1 MSSYFSL
8 SWPINKKRKYSKGFI
23 TLSQVLSLQGS
34 HALFI
39 RTMQRIRGYNKGL
52 LHPFDAKCI
61 TMDYYK
67 AYIKKGIFRDVLLV
81 PFCNIY
87 VILNYLF
94 CFRYTGG
101 VEDLNLRLF

>member
-61 TMDYYK
+61 TWTI
-67 AYIKKGIFRDVLLV
+67 IKHTLKR
-81 PFCNIY
+81 NI
-87 VILNYLF
+87 
-94 CFRYTGG
+94 
-101 VEDLNLRLF
+101 